1 MRSFR
6 ASLKE
11 LWNRFAW
18 PDLVSTAVATA
29 GLLAAVLGLHGGLF
43 SFLKYLA
50 ALASVYLLFR
60 LIGWWRNRLLWSLR
74 NRLIVA
80 YLFIAFVPILLI
92 VTLVLLAGRILYSQ
106 LGAYLLHEDIQQ
118 RIAMIEDI
126 SEHIAIAHQ
135 FLPAGVTQDESERV
149 LAAQS
154 HAVHDRELPGL
165 SISFSNDPS
174 LLRKVASPGKRSF
187 AGLLQQGDAL
197 SLMSMRAIPTGK
209 GERVVTLRVTVG
221 SARQLTT
228 SEFLDTVAPDL
239 GAIQLNLMERY
250 MGGSAQEVIYSS
262 GTEQYKVAGRIVA
275 RNRTLQPPMFWF
287 DTPVNV
293 VSSFDSTYVAKDGRV
308 ETSRPVLAVFNARP
322 LRLSRR
328 IFATLGELRDSYL
341 LLLMVVGVVFLIIEV
356 AALVTGIV
364 LTRRIT
370 RAVADLYRGTQYVQ
384 AGDFSHRVQIEHHD
398 QLGELAES
406 FNKMTAS
413 VGDLIEVENKRRRL
427 ENEISIAREVQNQLF
442 PSTLPSVPGVE
453 IEAICKAARSVSGD
467 YYDFIQLSPTHIAI
481 AIADISGKG
490 ISAALLMASL
500 QAALRSQMLSEG
512 SERLSMA
519 ELVAR
524 LNKHLVRNTG
534 DDRFATF
541 FIATYD
547 SATRTLRYTNAGHL
561 PAFLICKDRSEL
573 LDKGGMVLGV
583 MEDYVYEE
591 GSLTVSPDSLLIGYS
606 DGLIEPENVYGEE
619 FGIRRLQEAAIHV
632 QGAAP
637 LMVAESLMAAAE
649 EWAGTPEQADDMTV
663 IVARLR

>member
-1 MRSFR
+1 
-6 ASLKE
+6 
-11 LWNRFAW
+11 
-18 PDLVSTAVATA
+18 
-29 GLLAAVLGLHGGLF
+29 
-43 SFLKYLA
+43 
-50 ALASVYLLFR
+50 
-60 LIGWWRNRLLWSLR
+60 
-74 NRLIVA
+74 
-80 YLFIAFVPILLI
+80 
-92 VTLVLLAGRILYSQ
+92 
-106 LGAYLLHEDIQQ
+106 
-118 RIAMIEDI
+118 
-126 SEHIAIAHQ
+126 
-135 FLPAGVTQDESERV
+135 
-149 LAAQS
+149 
-154 HAVHDRELPGL
+154 
-165 SISFSNDPS
+165 
-174 LLRKVASPGKRSF
+174 
-187 AGLLQQGDAL
+187 
-197 SLMSMRAIPTGK
+197 
-209 GERVVTLRVTVG
+209 
-221 SARQLTT
+221 
-228 SEFLDTVAPDL
+228 
-239 GAIQLNLMERY
+239 
-250 MGGSAQEVIYSS
+250 
-262 GTEQYKVAGRIVA
+262 
-275 RNRTLQPPMFWF
+275 MFWI

-293 VSSFDSTYVAKDGRV
+293 VSSFDSVFVAKDGKV
-308 ETSRPVLAVFNARP
+308 EKSRPVLAVFNARP

-341 LLLMVVGVVFLIIEV
+341 LLLIVVGVVFLFIEA
-356 AALVTGIV
+356 AALATGIV

-406 FNKMTAS
+406 FNKMTTT
-413 VGDLIEVENKRRRL
+413 VGALIEVENKRRRL

-442 PSTLPSVPGVE
+442 PSSLPSVPGVE

-500 QAALRSQMLSEG
+500 QAALRSQMLTEG

-519 ELVAR
+519 ELVSR

-561 PAFLICKDRSEL
+561 PAFLICKSGSEK
-573 LDKGGMVLGV
+573 LDIGGMVLGV
-583 MEDYVYEE
+583 VEDYVYEE

-619 FGIRRLQEAAIHV
+619 FGIRRLQEAAVHM

>member
-1 MRSFR
+1 M
-6 ASLKE
+6 
-11 LWNRFAW
+11 
-18 PDLVSTAVATA
+18 
-29 GLLAAVLGLHGGLF
+29 LAAIFGFSGGFF

-50 ALASVYLLFR
+50 VLAGVYLLFR
-60 LIGWWRNRLLWSLR
+60 FIGWWRNRLLWSLR

-80 YLFIAFVPILLI
+80 YLFIAFVPILLT
-92 VTLVLLAGRILYSQ
+92 VTLVFLAGRILYSQ
-106 LGAYLLHEDIQQ
+106 LGAYLLHEDIQH
-118 RIAMIEDI
+118 RIEMIADI

-135 FLPAGVTQDESERV
+135 TLPSNVTERESERI

-154 HAVHDRELPGL
+154 HAVHDQELPGL
-165 SISFSNDPS
+165 SISFSSDTS
-174 LLRKVASPGKRSF
+174 LLCKVASTGKKSF
-187 AGLLQQGDAL
+187 AGLLHQGDQL
-197 SLMSMRAIPTGK
+197 SLTSLRAIPDRN
-209 GERVVTLRVTVG
+209 GERVITLRVPV
-221 SARQLTT
+221 T
-228 SEFLDTVAPDL
+228 SDFLSTVAPDL

-250 MGGSAQEVIYSS
+250 EGSAQKEVIYSS
-262 GTEQYKVAGRIVA
+262 GGEQYKVARRIVA
-275 RNRTLQPPMFWF
+275 SNRTLQDPMFWI

-293 VSSFDSTYVAKDGRV
+293 VSSFDSVFVAKDGKV
-308 ETSRPVLAVFNARP
+308 EKSRPVLAVFNARP

-341 LLLMVVGVVFLIIEV
+341 LLLIVVGVVFLFIEA
-356 AALVTGIV
+356 AALATGIV

-406 FNKMTAS
+406 FNKMTTS
-413 VGDLIEVENKRRRL
+413 VGELIEVENKRRRL

-442 PSTLPSVPGVE
+442 PSSLPSVPGVE

-500 QAALRSQMLSEG
+500 QAALRSQMLTEG

-519 ELVAR
+519 ELVSR

-561 PAFLICKDRSEL
+561 PAFLICKSGSEK
-573 LDKGGMVLGV
+573 LDIGGMVLGV
-583 MEDYVYEE
+583 VEDYVYEE
-591 GSLTVSPDSLLIGYS
+591 GLLTVSPDSLLIGYS

-619 FGIRRLQEAAIHV
+619 FGIRRLQEAAVHM